1 MLQLEMGEEH
11 CELVAFDILQ
21 QQEAKMPLQALNRF
35 PNCLILNFTTD
46 QNSILRFLVYNV
58 GWVDW
63 AIGVEP
69 GEKLRWKK

>member
-35 PNCLILNFTTD
+35 PICLTLIFTGD

-63 AIGVEP
+63 AIGVAP
-69 GEKLRWKK
+69 GEKLR